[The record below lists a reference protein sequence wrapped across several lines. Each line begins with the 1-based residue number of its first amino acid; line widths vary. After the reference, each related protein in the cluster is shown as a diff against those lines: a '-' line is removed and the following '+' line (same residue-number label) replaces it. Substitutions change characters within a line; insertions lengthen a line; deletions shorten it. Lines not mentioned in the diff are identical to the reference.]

1 MGDQLG
7 RRRTVERALRAIR
20 RRLFRVEESRVYRMA
35 AARAAALTGGE
46 EFAYDAVTDF
56 EAYQPDNPWDARVAD
71 QRALVT
77 ARLREGGH
85 SYTLVERGVLIHHSY
100 MAAPASSIELDHGL
114 GEYPLPPHSAR
125 LWDDNTH
132 TAARGRGL
140 HQASL
145 RRRARDAAHTSGVRW
160 VYIVVRADNG
170 PSRHNIEKV
179 GFEHAASIRGIRV
192 LGVCIR
198 RSRLEVA

>member
-1 MGDQLG
+1 MTSQRA
-7 RRRTVERALRAIR
+7 RRWTVERALRAIR
-20 RRLFRVEESRVYRMA
+20 RRLFRVEESRVYRIG
-35 AARAAALTGGE
+35 AARAAALSGGE
-46 EFAYDAVTDF
+46 EFACDAVADF
-56 EAYQPDNPWDARVAD
+56 EAYQPDNPWDARVDD
-71 QRALVT
+71 QRALVK
-77 ARLREGGH
+77 ARLRDGGH
-85 SYTLVERGVLIHHSY
+85 SYTLVERGLLVHHSY

-125 LWDDNTH
+125 LWDDNTL

-145 RRRARDAAHTSGVRW
+145 RRRARDAAHTAGVRW

-179 GFEHAASIRGIRV
+179 GFEHAASVRATRV
-192 LGVCIR
+192 LGVCLR